1 MKGTLAMFNLAVSVV
16 PPFSNVARGVYLQ
29 TGNTMKNLLALRQKK
44 QEKLEQMNA
53 LLSSAENENRSFSDS
68 EQTQINSFKSEVRN
82 LSSQIEVAELLADEE
97 RNLIAGHKGRQL
109 EKMPS
114 NTELRNFVMTGE
126 SRSLSAGTDADGGY
140 TVIPALDGEIY
151 KLLRNQSVFRQNATV
166 KTISSKTYEKLVS
179 VGGTSAAWAAE
190 GDNRGQT
197 NTSNLN
203 KVSWDLNSLYA
214 YPTTTQELLD
224 WSDFDVAGWLTSE
237 VAAES
242 GEKEEEAFWN
252 GDGFKKPRGLLDYPT
267 AQAADDARAFGTIEL
282 MTAAASASFTAN
294 ELIALTHKLKRAYRN
309 SSKFYMND
317 ATQEQIRKLKDNDGA
332 YIWRPGLDMGQPTS
346 LLGKEIETAEQIP
359 DGIIIYGD
367 LARAYTVTDHNSGVR
382 MLRDNL
388 TSPGFV
394 KMYTTRYVGGGL
406 VDSNAVKI
414 LTLASS

>member
-68 EQTQINSFKSEVRN
+68 EQSQINSFKSEVRN

-252 GDGFKKPRGLLDYPT
+252 GDGVKKPRGLLDYPT

-346 LLGKEIETAEQIP
+346 LLGKEVETAEQIP